1 MSGTVISKS
10 KGFGAGASLP
20 GFAGACSRSIAIVAC
35 TGAVCNYARTVDM
48 GDIAYEVQVASGA
61 YLLASHPR

>member
-1 MSGTVISKS
+1 MILFADVQNVHGTLDMSGTVISKS

-35 TGAVCNYARTVDM
+35 TGAVCNFARFINTVDM
-48 GDIAYEVQVASGA
+48 A
-61 YLLASHPR
+61 